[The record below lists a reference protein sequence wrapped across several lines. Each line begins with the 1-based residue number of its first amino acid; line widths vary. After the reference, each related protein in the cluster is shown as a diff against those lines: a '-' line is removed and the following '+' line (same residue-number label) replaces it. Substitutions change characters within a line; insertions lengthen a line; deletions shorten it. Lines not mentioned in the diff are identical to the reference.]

1 MTPKKHRAKTSI
13 HFYKGLVWIKEQG
26 EKSRGPL
33 LYRAERKD
41 DLGRIISFATV
52 TTRLGGMLKMHK
64 AEVTI
69 LNNLGLTATSMERIF
84 EGRGGQFPAR
94 KWAEI
99 MLFYPPAKV
108 ITHVEL

>member
-1 MTPKKHRAKTSI
+1 MTHKAKTSI

-26 EKSRGPL
+26 EGNHEPL

-41 DLGRIISFATV
+41 ESDRIVSFATV
-52 TTRLGGMLKMHK
+52 TTRLGGVLKMHK

-69 LNNLGLTATSMERIF
+69 LNSSGKTATSMERIF